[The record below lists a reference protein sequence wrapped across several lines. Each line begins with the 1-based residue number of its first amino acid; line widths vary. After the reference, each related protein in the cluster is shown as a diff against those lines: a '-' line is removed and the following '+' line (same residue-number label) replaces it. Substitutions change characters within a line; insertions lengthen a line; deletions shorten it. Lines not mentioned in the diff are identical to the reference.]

1 MGADARHFSA
11 EMFDKEIVGF
21 SIDSRNT
28 GAGELFFA
36 LSQEDYARA
45 GFNGT
50 FVDAHRYIPQAFE
63 KGAVAAVARKDHVQA
78 DAGLRAIKE
87 KLLPVEDCIAA
98 LQTLA
103 RKVYEA

>member
-1 MGADARHFSA
+1 MKIRTAAELMGADATQFSA

-45 GFNGT
+45 GFNGQ

-63 KGAVAAVARKDHVQA
+63 KGAVAAVARLD
-78 DAGLRAIKE
+78 
-87 KLLPVEDCIAA
+87 P
-98 LQTLA
+98 LQTNA
-103 RKVYEA
+103 E